1 MGIDQEGSYREREK
15 RISDT
20 IQLKIPDGVPVMLE
34 LSYFPAKY
42 TGITCEAAY
51 YDYDMWL
58 KASCKTVEDFAPD
71 MVQIAPFFPGKV
83 YEILDSK
90 QLKLPGHGTDR
101 LHTHQFIEG
110 EYLEADEYD
119 HFMADHS
126 DFLLR
131 RYLPRM
137 FGTLEPFNKLPAF
150 FDIAS
155 SYREVPSL
163 AEALAV
169 PEIYNAL
176 EKFVKAG
183 REMLKWR
190 PKMKTFGEEIEKL
203 GFPLYGIGGEHIP
216 FDHLSY
222 HVRGLRGIYFDMFRQ
237 PEKLIEVFDWLL
249 PLQIDKAIRKAKTGN
264 QKRVYFALHR
274 GGDVF
279 MSSHQF
285 EIFYW
290 PYAKK
295 LINALIDEGYTPC
308 VFLEGDYTSRLEY
321 FLELPKGKVLCRF
334 DSSDIYKAKD
344 ILHGHVCIMG
354 AVPPSLL
361 QLGSSQEVQEHC
373 KKLIDVIGKDGGFI
387 MAPASVPDDAKPENI
402 KTMVEYT
409 RKYGVYN

>member
-1 MGIDQEGSYREREK
+1 
-15 RISDT
+15 
-20 IQLKIPDGVPVMLE
+20 MLE

-90 QLKLPGHGTDR
+90 QLILPGHGTDPF
-101 LHTHQFIEG
+101 HSHQFIEG

-119 HFMADHS
+119 HFMGDHS

-137 FGTLEPFNKLPAF
+137 FGTLEPLDKLPAF
-150 FDIAS
+150 LNTAS
-155 SYREVPSL
+155 SYREAPNL
-163 AEALAV
+163 AELLAS
-169 PEIYNAL
+169 PEIHDAL
-176 EKFVKAG
+176 EKFLKAG
-183 REMLKWR
+183 RELYKWR
-190 PKMKTFGEEIEKL
+190 PKMNAFGKEIEKL
-203 GFPLYGIGGEHIP
+203 GFPLYGVGVEHIP

-222 HVRGLRGIYFDMFRQ
+222 HVRGLRGIYFDMYRQ

-249 PLQIDKAIRKAKTGN
+249 PLQIDKAIRMAKASNK
-264 QKRVYFALHR
+264 KRTYFALHR

-279 MSSHQF
+279 MSSDQF
-285 EIFYW
+285 GRFYW

-295 LINALIDEGYTPC
+295 LIHALIAEGFTPC
-308 VFLEGDYTSRLEY
+308 VFFEGDYTSRLEY
-321 FLELPKGKVLCRF
+321 LLELPKGKVLCRL
-334 DSSDIYKAKD
+334 DSSDIYKAKE
-344 ILHGHVCIMG
+344 ILRGHVCIMG
-354 AVPPSLL
+354 GVPPSLL
-361 QLGSSQEVQEHC
+361 QFGTSQEVQEYC

-387 MAPASVPDDAKPENI
+387 IAPASPPDDAKPENI

-409 RKYGVYN
+409 RNYGLYH